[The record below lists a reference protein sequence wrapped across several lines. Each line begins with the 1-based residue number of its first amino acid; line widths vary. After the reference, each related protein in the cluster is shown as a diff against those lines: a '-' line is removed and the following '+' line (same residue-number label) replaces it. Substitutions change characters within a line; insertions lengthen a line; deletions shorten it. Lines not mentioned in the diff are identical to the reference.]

1 MTTWRKY
8 VLLQIPGGVLTAAL
22 LAGLHRWMGL
32 PLWAAV
38 SLFLFYVAKD
48 FALYP
53 FLRRAYETNTTTV
66 IEQLVGTHGK
76 ATEPLDP
83 QGYVKVRGELW
94 QASAAPGNQPI
105 PPGAR
110 IRVQAARDMTL
121 IVSRDE
127 QNSDKDNS
135 ESKHD

>member
-1 MTTWRKY
+1 MTTWQRY

-22 LAGLHRWMGL
+22 LAGLHHWMGL
-32 PLWAAV
+32 PFWLAV
-38 SLFLFYVAKD
+38 SLFLLYVAKD

-66 IEQLVGTHGK
+66 IEQLVGIRGK
-76 ATEPLDP
+76 ATESLDP
-83 QGYVKVRGELW
+83 QGYVEVRGELW

-121 IVSRDE
+121 IVTRDE

-135 ESKHD
+135 KDKHD

>member
-1 MTTWRKY
+1 MTTWKKY
-8 VLLQIPGGVLTAAL
+8 VLLQIPGGVVTAAL

-38 SLFLFYVAKD
+38 SLFLLYVAKD
-48 FALYP
+48 FVLYP
-53 FLRRAYETNTTTV
+53 FLRRAYETNSTTV
-66 IEQLVGTHGK
+66 IEQLVGVRGK
-76 ATEPLDP
+76 ATESLDP
-83 QGYVKVRGELW
+83 QGYVEVRGELW
-94 QASAAPGNQPI
+94 QARATPGGQPI

-121 IVSRDE
+121 TVMRDE
-127 QNSDKDNS
+127 DDS

>member
-1 MTTWRKY
+1 M
-8 VLLQIPGGVLTAAL
+8 LIQIPGGVVTAAL
-22 LAGLHRWMGL
+22 LWGLHRWMGL

-38 SLFLFYVAKD
+38 SLFLLYVAKD

-53 FLRRAYETNTTTV
+53 FLRRAYESNTKTV
-66 IEQLVGTHGK
+66 IEQLVGVRGK
-76 ATEPLDP
+76 TTESLDP
-83 QGYVKVRGELW
+83 QGYVEVRGELW

-121 IVSRDE
+121 IVTHE
-127 QNSDKDNS
+127 EDNS

>member
-8 VLLQIPGGVLTAAL
+8 VLLQIPGGIVTAAL
-22 LAGLHRWMGL
+22 LAGLHRWMEL

-38 SLFLFYVAKD
+38 SLFLCYVAKD
-48 FALYP
+48 FFLYP
-53 FLRRAYETNTTTV
+53 FLRRAYETNSTTV
-66 IEQLVGTHGK
+66 IEQLVGVRGK
-76 ATEPLDP
+76 ATESLDP
-83 QGYVKVRGELW
+83 QGYVEVRGELW
-94 QASAAPGNQPI
+94 QANAAPGNQPI

-121 IVSRDE
+121 IVTRDA

-135 ESKHD
+135 KDKHD

>member
-8 VLLQIPGGVLTAAL
+8 VLLQIPGGIVTAAL
-22 LAGLHRWMGL
+22 LAGLHRWMEL

-38 SLFLFYVAKD
+38 SLCLCYVAKD
-48 FALYP
+48 VFLYP
-53 FLRRAYETNTTTV
+53 FLRRAYETNSTTV
-66 IEQLVGTHGK
+66 IEQLVGVRGK
-76 ATEPLDP
+76 ATESLDP
-83 QGYVKVRGELW
+83 QGYVEVRGELW
-94 QASAAPGNQPI
+94 QANAAPGNQPI

-121 IVSRDE
+121 IVTRDE

-135 ESKHD
+135 KDKHD